1 MKRLQDAPLFALL
14 FALAA
19 LAATAAGCGTSPANS
34 AGNERPEAEGPK
46 VTQPYAVRDGGG
58 SAKRPAAEPPLR
70 LATATEPVTKPS
82 DEPHARGPAIIR
94 FEDWDM
100 PETAAKALGGI
111 GAAAVPDL
119 AQSLSDPNPLVR
131 RRAADILAR
140 IGPEARDAVPALIRA
155 LDDRDEEVRKSA
167 ARALGEIGPAAKD
180 AVPHLIEALREP
192 GKIGSGD

>member
-1 MKRLQDAPLFALL
+1 MQRLQDARFLL
-14 FALAA
+14 FCL
-19 LAATAAGCGTSPANS
+19 LSTLATATGCGSGS
-34 AGNERPEAEGPK
+34 AEKADSNLPVAQGPK
-46 VTQPYAVRDGGG
+46 ATQPYAVRGSG
-58 SAKRPAAEPPLR
+58 SASRPGESPLR
-70 LATATEPVTKPS
+70 LATATEPVTEADS
-82 DEPHARGPAIIR
+82 EPRSRGPAIER

-111 GAAAVPDL
+111 GAAAVPEL
-119 AQSLSDPNPLVR
+119 SRSLTDPNPLVR

-140 IGPEARDAVPALIRA
+140 IGPEAQDAVPALIRT

-192 GKIGSGD
+192 GKIESGK